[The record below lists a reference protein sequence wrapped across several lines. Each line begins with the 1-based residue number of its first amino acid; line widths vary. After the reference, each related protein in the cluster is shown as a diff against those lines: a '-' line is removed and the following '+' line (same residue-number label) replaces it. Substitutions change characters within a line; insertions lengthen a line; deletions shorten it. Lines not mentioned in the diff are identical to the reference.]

1 MVATAASLC
10 EALLWIEVRWCRPL
24 CHGPNLARL
33 RWSDILGGVYWLMPD
48 SMSAAIASLD
58 WGSTSLGDREAWPQ
72 SLRTT
77 VDIMLASRFAM
88 CACWGPELTL
98 IYNDSYAPIL
108 GQRHPLALG
117 RPLAQAWPE
126 IWDDIEPLIQQTLA
140 GESILVED
148 MHLVMT
154 RHGYEEDTWWSFAYS
169 PLRDDDGKVVGFL
182 DVCTDNSSKIVNQR
196 RLEAESALL
205 RESESRLR
213 ALISATSDAVYR
225 ASPDLQ
231 ERRLIDGLELSA
243 DAEALSVRWIDKLI
257 PEEARRAVLTE
268 IDRAIGDKN
277 AFELEHPFR
286 RADGTTGWAMSRAV
300 PLMDDQGAIIEWFGT
315 ASDVTGE
322 HASRAALAASK
333 EKLELAT
340 RAARLGQFDYWPQTD
355 RLEWDDRCRALFGL
369 SPGVPVS
376 YDGAFVAGLHPDDR
390 EAATRA
396 VLLALDPAGSR
407 LFDTEYRTIGIE
419 DGIERH
425 VHAQGIA
432 MFEGDLPVRL
442 IGTVQDVTA
451 DRRAQARLRETEERL
466 RLAVRATNDA
476 IWDWDLVRDHVQ
488 WNDALETA
496 YGYSL
501 ATVEPAGAWWIEHIH
516 PDDRA
521 RIYSSIH
528 DVIDGTGNDWTDEYR
543 FRRADGRYADI
554 KDRGYVIR
562 DPAGIAV
569 RMVGA
574 MLDQTDRK
582 EAERAFQQ
590 AQARLEETVEER
602 TRERDQIWRSTPDLL
617 CVATPDGWFRELNP
631 AWQDRLGWTEQ
642 ELIARSF
649 LSLVHADD
657 IVDTRAGLARL
668 LSGGTIFG
676 FENRFRARAGHYV
689 WLNWNAVSRDGLIY
703 AVVRDVT
710 QAHEQAQ
717 ALARA
722 EEQLRQ
728 SQKMEAVGQ
737 LTGGI
742 AHDFNN
748 MLTGVIGSLE
758 LLSRTLDSGKT
769 ERAGRYIEA
778 ATMSAQR
785 AAGLTQRL
793 LAFSRRQS
801 LDVRAVDVNRA
812 VTGMEELL
820 RRTLGE
826 EITLDTRLAA
836 DAWNAMSD
844 ANQLE
849 SALLNL
855 AINARDAMPH
865 GGRLVIESGNVLV
878 AEDAQRGFERLE
890 PGEYVVVRVSDTGT
904 GMSEEVMARAFD
916 PFFTTKPLGQGTGLG
931 LSMIYGFMRQIGGH
945 AQLDSREGE
954 GSTVSLFLR
963 RHHGQ
968 PDDAEI
974 QPATPKPIGR
984 GERVMVVEDD
994 AAVRMLVVDVLEGLG
1009 YDVIQAA
1016 DGREAV
1022 AILERAPPLKLLVTD
1037 VGLPGVNGRQV
1048 AEFAR
1053 TKLPGLKTLFVTG
1066 YAENA
1071 AVRST
1076 FLDDGMDMIT
1086 KPFAIDALSMKV
1098 CEMIEGGPAERA

>member
-1 MVATAASLC
+1 
-10 EALLWIEVRWCRPL
+10 
-24 CHGPNLARL
+24 
-33 RWSDILGGVYWLMPD
+33 MPD

-58 WGSTSLGDREAWPQ
+58 WSITPLGDRASWPQ

-77 VDIMLASRFAM
+77 VDIMVASRFAM

-98 IYNDSYAPIL
+98 IYNDAYAPIL
-108 GQRHPLALG
+108 GARHPLALG

-126 IWDDIEPLIQQTLA
+126 IWGDIEPLIQQTLA
-140 GESILVED
+140 GESVSVED

-154 RHGYEEDTWWSFAYS
+154 RHGYEEDTWWSFAYN
-169 PLRDDDGKVVGFL
+169 PLRDDDGEIVGFL
-182 DVCTDNSSKIVNQR
+182 DICTDSTAKVLNER
-196 RLEAESALL
+196 RLETESALL

-213 ALISATSDAVYR
+213 ALINATSDVVYR
-225 ASPDLQ
+225 VSPDWQ
-231 ERRLIDGLELSA
+231 EMRQLDGVELLA
-243 DAEALSVRWIDKLI
+243 DADDRTVRWIDALV
-257 PEEARRAVLTE
+257 PEEARPMVLAE
-268 IDRAIGDKN
+268 IERAIATRS
-277 AFELEHPFR
+277 AFELEHPIR
-286 RADGTTGWAMSRAV
+286 RADGTTGWTWSRAV
-300 PLMDDQGAIIEWFGT
+300 PLLDEQGAIVEWFGT

-322 HASRAALAASK
+322 HVSRAALAASK

-340 RAARLGQFDYWPQTD
+340 RAARMGQFDYWPQTG

-376 YDGAFVAGLHPDDR
+376 YEGAFVAGLHPDDR
-390 EAATRA
+390 RSATSA
-396 VLLALDPAGSR
+396 VVAALDPEGSR

-425 VHAQGIA
+425 IHAQGIA
-432 MFEGDLPVRL
+432 MFDGELPVRL

-451 DRRAQARLRETEERL
+451 DRRAQATLRETEERL

-496 YGYSL
+496 YGHPL
-501 ATVEPAGAWWIEHIH
+501 ATVEPSGAWWIEHIH

-521 RIYSSIH
+521 RIYASIH
-528 DVIDGTGNDWTDEYR
+528 AVIDGNGNDWTSEYR
-543 FRRADGRYADI
+543 FRRADGRHADI

-562 DPAGIAV
+562 DAAGVAI

-617 CVATPDGWFRELNP
+617 CVATLDGWFRELNP
-631 AWQDRLGWTEQ
+631 AWQETLGWTEQ
-642 ELIARSF
+642 ELTARSF
-649 LSLVHADD
+649 LSLVHAED
-657 IVDTRAGLARL
+657 IAATRAELARL
-668 LSGGTIFG
+668 PRDETIFG
-676 FENRFRARAGHYV
+676 FESRYRAKNGNYV
-689 WLNWNAVSRDGLIY
+689 WLNWNMVSRGGLIY

-758 LLSRTLDSGKT
+758 LLSRAMASGKT
-769 ERAGRYIEA
+769 ERIGRYIDA
-778 ATMSAQR
+778 ATTSAQR

-801 LDVRAVDVNRA
+801 LDVRAVDVNQA
-812 VTGMEELL
+812 ISGMEDIL

-826 EITLDTRLAA
+826 EIALDIRLAA
-836 DAWNAMSD
+836 DAWNATSD

-855 AINARDAMPH
+855 AINGRDAMPH
-865 GGRLVIESGNVLV
+865 GGRLAIESGNMLIG
-878 AEDAQRGFERLE
+878 EDGNHGFDQLE

-916 PFFTTKPLGQGTGLG
+916 PFFTTKPIGQGTGLG

-945 AQLDSREGE
+945 VQLSSRPGE

-963 RHHGQ
+963 RHHGR
-968 PDDAEI
+968 PDDAEARAA
-974 QPATPKPIGR
+974 PPEPIGR
-984 GERVMVVEDD
+984 GECVMVVEDD
-994 AAVRMLVVDVLEGLG
+994 VAVRMLVVDVLEGLG

-1022 AILERAPPLKLLVTD
+1022 AILETVPPLKLLVTD

-1053 TKLPGLKTLFVTG
+1053 EKLPGLKTLFVTG

-1076 FLDDGMDMIT
+1076 FLDEGMDMIT
-1086 KPFAIDALSMKV
+1086 KPFAIDELSMKA
-1098 CEMIEGGPAERA
+1098 CAMIEGVSPRPL